1 MKTITFIFLVATAT
15 VLTGCVTPQATKPP
29 TAGVDF
35 HQFHKV
41 KLVVTDSAKTTY
53 AKEGLP
59 MFEGLLKGRLQSLGY
74 TLVEADPE
82 MVVDVTVSQF
92 DPGNRAL
99 RTLISF
105 GAGRAVLK
113 YTARFQDPT
122 GKLLAELEG
131 GKAYHGLEVADNPTF
146 KSDESTRM
154 GLISYSVSQIGE
166 FIQNNGRESK

>member
-1 MKTITFIFLVATAT
+1 MKTKQIISLVVAGVA
-15 VLTGCVTPQATKPP
+15 LAGCVSPKVITPVPAT
-29 TAGVDF
+29 VDF

-41 KLVVTDSAKTTY
+41 KMSLTDSANTAY
-53 AKEGLP
+53 SKEGLP
-59 MFEGLLKGRLQSLGY
+59 MFEGLLEGRLQSLGF
-74 TLVEADPE
+74 TFVEVEPE
-82 MVVDVTVSQF
+82 MLLEVTVHQF

-99 RTLISF
+99 RTIIGF

-113 YTARFQDPT
+113 YTARFKDPN

-131 GKAYHGLEVADNPTF
+131 GKAYHGLEMADNPTF

-166 FIQNNGRESK
+166 FVQRNGKP

>member
-1 MKTITFIFLVATAT
+1 MEKNIFIVVAISVA
-15 VLTGCVTPQATKPP
+15 LLAGCVSPKVTTPAP
-29 TAGVDF
+29 AAVDF

-41 KLVVTDSAKTTY
+41 KLVLTDSAKTAY

-59 MFEGLLKGRLQSLGY
+59 MFEGLLKGRLQSLGF

-82 MVVDVTVSQF
+82 LVVAVTVSQF
-92 DPGNRAL
+92 DPGNRTM
-99 RTLISF
+99 RTLIGF

-113 YTARFQDPT
+113 YTAQFQDPT
-122 GKLLAELEG
+122 GTLLAELEG

-154 GLISYSVSQIGE
+154 GPISYSVS
-166 FIQNNGRESK
+166 

>member
-1 MKTITFIFLVATAT
+1 MTFIFLVAAAT
-15 VLTGCVTPQATKPP
+15 VLPGCVTPHATKLPN
-29 TAGVDF
+29 TGVDL

-41 KLVVTDSAKTTY
+41 KLVVTDSANTAY

-82 MVVDVTVSQF
+82 MVLGVTVSRF
-92 DPGNRAL
+92 DPGDRAM
-99 RTLISF
+99 RTVIGF
-105 GAGRAVLK
+105 GAGRAILR

-131 GKAYHGLEVADNPTF
+131 GKAYHGSELVDNPVF

-166 FIQNNGRESK
+166 FIQTNGGESK